1 MVSEIETGTYYL
13 KGDDL
18 KYIIIILPRI
28 IFIAT
33 LVLYFKDSIS
43 QDVTLI
49 IWIVVLCYMA
59 YKKLYRRK

>member
-1 MVSEIETGTYYL
+1 MVSEIETSTYYL
-13 KGDDL
+13 KGDDV
-18 KYIIIILPRI
+18 KYIITILPSI

-33 LVLYFKDSIS
+33 LVLYFKDRIS

>member
-1 MVSEIETGTYYL
+1 MVSEIETSTYYL

-18 KYIIIILPRI
+18 KYIITILPSI

-33 LVLYFKDSIS
+33 LVLYFKDRIS

-59 YKKLYRRK
+59 YKKLYRQK

>member
-1 MVSEIETGTYYL
+1 MVSEIETSTYYL

-18 KYIIIILPRI
+18 KYIITILPSI

-33 LVLYFKDSIS
+33 LVLYFKDRIS

-59 YKKLYRRK
+59 YKKLYR

>member
-1 MVSEIETGTYYL
+1 MVSEIETSTYYL

-18 KYIIIILPRI
+18 KYIITILPSI

-33 LVLYFKDSIS
+33 LVLYFKDRIS
-43 QDVTLI
+43 QDITLI

-59 YKKLYRRK
+59 YKKLYR

>member
-18 KYIIIILPRI
+18 KYIITILPSI

-33 LVLYFKDSIS
+33 LVLYFTDRIS

-59 YKKLYRRK
+59 YKKLYR

>member
-18 KYIIIILPRI
+18 KYIITILPSI

-33 LVLYFKDSIS
+33 LVLYFKDRIS

-59 YKKLYRRK
+59 YKKLYR

>member
-1 MVSEIETGTYYL
+1 MLSEIETNTYYI
-13 KGDDL
+13 KGDDV
-18 KYIIIILPRI
+18 KYIITILPSI

-33 LVLYFKDSIS
+33 LVLYFKDRIS
-43 QDVTLI
+43 QDITLI

>member
-18 KYIIIILPRI
+18 KYIITILPSI

-33 LVLYFKDSIS
+33 LVLYFKDRIS